1 MRIGRCQRTNGV
13 TTRAPELD
21 SDSEIL
27 PVTILMDIKVP
38 RQRGI

>member
-1 MRIGRCQRTNGV
+1 MRTGRCQRTNGV

-21 SDSEIL
+21 SEIL
-27 PVTILMDIKVP
+27 PVAILMDIKVP